1 VIIAAMDDEI
11 DKEYV
16 KEIERKIEEI
26 NSRVKKTSTVEY
38 TISDKLRMS
47 AFDVFEDL
55 YSMNEFL
62 IFGWG
67 LIDEIDEKTER
78 LLLKL
83 YDENE
88 DEIYKL
94 LNLSEE
100 TRIKAKKR
108 KDLRLFIAQQ
118 AVKIAA
124 YQIVNN
130 ADSLM

>member
-1 VIIAAMDDEI
+1 VIIAAMNDEI

-67 LIDEIDEKTER
+67 LIDEIDEKTEKDKIVMPVIKNFGNFYFESF
-78 LLLKL
+78 KL
-83 YDENE
+83 NE
-88 DEIYKL
+88 IKDFIK
-94 LNLSEE
+94 NLS
-100 TRIKAKKR
+100 A
-108 KDLRLFIAQQ
+108 
-118 AVKIAA
+118 
-124 YQIVNN
+124 
-130 ADSLM
+130 